1 MEEFDEQQLAS
12 LINEALANKDTNALF
27 PSNDLHL
34 SYADSDILTTVFDK
48 VSKYM
53 PISEAASLLQ
63 DIRDELLTRRISL
76 SLKDLHTVTNNCK
89 KCKID
94 ASAELPKWNVQNP
107 DVVIVIE
114 SPSMDPQAISYMVD
128 IIKQA
133 GFSSNQLCLTYL
145 NRCPKRDKYD
155 NTEII
160 NCAPYLHTEIQLLNP
175 KLILTIGALPA
186 SALFGSEVKL
196 KEYRGNITWLGNWP
210 ILPTYSPSYALKA
223 GGSALEHFSEDIAQ
237 AYQFIYSRKKDK
249 SQ

>member
-12 LINEALANKDTNALF
+12 LINEALAGKDTNSLF
-27 PSNDLHL
+27 PSSDLHL
-34 SYADSDILTTVFDK
+34 SYNDSDILTTVFDK
-48 VSKYM
+48 VSKYI
-53 PISEAASLLQ
+53 PISEAAGLLQ
-63 DIRDELLTRRISL
+63 DIRDELLTRKISL

-94 ASAELPKWNVQNP
+94 SSAELPKWNVQNP

-145 NRCPKRDKYD
+145 NRCPKRDKY
-155 NTEII
+155 NNAEII

-186 SALFGSEVKL
+186 SALFGSEIKL
-196 KEYRGNITWLGNWP
+196 KDYRGNITWLGNWP

-223 GGSALEHFSEDIAQ
+223 GGSTLEHFSEDIAQ
-237 AYQFIYSRKKDK
+237 AYQFIYSKKKDK
-249 SQ
+249 S

>member
-12 LINEALANKDTNALF
+12 LINEALAGKDTNSLF

-34 SYADSDILTTVFDK
+34 SYMDSNILTTVFDK

-53 PISEAASLLQ
+53 PISEAAGLLQ
-63 DIRDELLTRRISL
+63 DIRDELLTRKISL

-94 ASAELPKWNVQNP
+94 SSAELPKWNVQNP

-114 SPSMDPQAISYMVD
+114 SPAMDPQAISYMVD
-128 IIKQA
+128 IVKQV

-145 NRCPKRDKYD
+145 NRCPKRDKY
-155 NTEII
+155 NNEEII

-186 SALFGSEVKL
+186 SALFGSEIKL
-196 KEYRGNITWLGNWP
+196 KDYRGNITWLGNWP

-223 GGSALEHFSEDIAQ
+223 GGSTLEHFSEDIAQ
-237 AYQFIYSRKKDK
+237 AYQFIYSKKKDK
-249 SQ
+249 S

>member
-12 LINEALANKDTNALF
+12 LINEALAGKDTNSLF
-27 PSNDLHL
+27 PSNNLHL
-34 SYADSDILTTVFDK
+34 SYKDSDILTTVFDK
-48 VSKYM
+48 VSKYI
-53 PISEAASLLQ
+53 PISEAAGLLQ
-63 DIRDELLTRRISL
+63 DIRDELLTRNISL

-94 ASAELPKWNVQNP
+94 SSAELPKWNVQNP

-114 SPSMDPQAISYMVD
+114 SPSMDPQAVSYMVD

-186 SALFGSEVKL
+186 SALFGSEIKL
-196 KEYRGNITWLGNWP
+196 KDYRGNITWLGNWP

-223 GGSALEHFSEDIAQ
+223 GGSTLEHFSEDIAQ
-237 AYQFIYSRKKDK
+237 AYQFIYSKKKDK
-249 SQ
+249 S